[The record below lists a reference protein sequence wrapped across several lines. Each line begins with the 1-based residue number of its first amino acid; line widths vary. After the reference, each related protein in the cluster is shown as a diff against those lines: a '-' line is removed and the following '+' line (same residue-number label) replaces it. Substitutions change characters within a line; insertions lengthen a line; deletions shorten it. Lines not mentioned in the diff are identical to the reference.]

1 MQLLNRDANAAVIL
15 AGIISLIVGVGVAR
29 FAFTSLLPFMLE
41 DFMSISFAGV
51 LASINYVG
59 YLSGSI
65 FAIFIK
71 DMYSK
76 VKYFRLGMVLCVV
89 TTVILGT
96 TTNELLWTVSRI
108 IAGFGSAM
116 ALVVGSALVMSKLK
130 LESKTKAMG
139 IHFSG
144 IGIAIVT
151 TDLLA
156 RGVVM
161 LNNSWQFAWIVLTL
175 FGAVICCFS
184 MYVLSIEKPK
194 EKPAKGLRLDK
205 SLFTPFVLL
214 LIAAYF
220 TEGIGFVVQATFMPD
235 IINSLDGL
243 QGYGSLTWTVV
254 GLAGIPSCIIWMRM
268 AHNYG
273 SINIIILAMFLQVI
287 GILIPTL
294 TNNLYLNLLSAVF
307 YGGTFVGLVALFMN
321 LGGALAKNSP
331 VILMGA
337 LTTAY
342 GIGQVSAPLYSV
354 SLIAYF
360 KTYNMTLWVTA
371 AIVFIGIVLL
381 IVAKSFEKKEHKC
394 SL

>member
-1 MQLLNRDANAAVIL
+1 LQLLNRDANAAVIL